1 MSQLY
6 LAHFQIFGAKHGIRN
21 GPPYPLSNAQRS
33 STERK
38 RNPESKSS
46 KEMSKDTKEKRKSSF
61 SKIKRNQVN
70 DIRTDADT
78 AVKGISNMLPHKRE
92 DLSKYSDAEL
102 QKIVNRHQL
111 EQRYVQLNPDS
122 IEKGSEYVREF
133 IQTAG
138 GLAGLYLTYKTIK
151 NLK

>member
-1 MSQLY
+1 MSQYY
-6 LAHFQIFGAKHGIRN
+6 LAHEGIKNMRWYHRN
-21 GPPYPLSNAQRS
+21 GPPYPLKNSQRS
-33 STERK
+33 AAERK
-38 RNPESKSS
+38 ANPESKSS
-46 KEMSKDTKEKRKSSF
+46 KEIKQDKKEKRKSSL

-78 AVKGISNMLPHKRE
+78 AVKGITNMLPHKRE

-102 QKIVNRHQL
+102 QKIVNRQQL
-111 EQRYVQLNPDS
+111 EQRYNQLNPDS
-122 IEKGSEYVREF
+122 IEKGSEFVREF

-151 NLK
+151 NL